1 MGFGECIFRHFI
13 FDSDSSLVQRRK
25 KISFM
30 IFSAAILVTSPSLM
44 REPIQYAIVCLLGN
58 LVSAVS
64 LIKLVV
70 TKKISELDIII
81 FLTFWLFAVIF
92 LDMISFNQMDDSI
105 WPSVVVLIDLAL
117 LCSLPNHVALSMVV
131 ITALFLSIMGLERVI
146 RVGLFDFAGGE
157 RMHRLRSCFP
167 GMPEDQISSTPC
179 KNEFFYAGTIT
190 SVYICVFLL
199 DYFCTRSFAYGMKLQ
214 QEKLESSLSLA
225 ETVVAALV
233 RFDLDEAE
241 AQINNNEK
249 TELSSVLRNMIHN
262 LHQYRP
268 YLPDSLFEFNDSED
282 NATVYSRRPPTG
294 NATIVFTDLKSST
307 AFWEESPDAM
317 KQALKIHDSII
328 RRCISEFNGYEVKT
342 IGDSFMVAFDKMDDG
357 CSFAMSVQE
366 RFHSTQWPS
375 DLILPSIF
383 EASGWD
389 GLMVRIGICSGEVQA
404 EVNPVSGRT
413 DYFGRTVNRAAR
425 LEGVCVPGA
434 VAVETD
440 QLCDIDIPDTWNER
454 SISEQLKGLGDNP
467 IPITILSMV
476 STGSTISESYG
487 KNSWVG
493 NAMDSLSRC
502 SVVTLTPTA
511 AAKTHKLVQKSSATV
526 CEVQVPDSNVDQFDF
541 GSQINTGISKAI
553 TCMDRTE
560 GSIVSVVASTITMGW
575 NTSRVTATHF
585 QNALRFISL
594 LHRSFSDGREVH
606 VGISSSPVCCGTVGT
621 KDQRFVTVFGD
632 CMKMSRLLCQA
643 SCDIGCV
650 SLCAN
655 SPIDFPL
662 LRPVDSWVVTTG
674 PDIIIFEVCVDKLKE
689 WLKFK
694 VGNEGNGV
702 DSVDWGWSD
711 EYREAFTRKD
721 CDMIE
726 ENKHC
731 DDHVLGR
738 VAEFLASG
746 KSLRPVFEIQQTFP
760 KAT

>member
-1 MGFGECIFRHFI
+1 MLGDFKNASEMGWRTWFIGVLLLDVTLLCRMPDSTLVRLLVVFISIVSVVNIESVFRFGLYDLTGAVKMKYIKDCLHPTQEQIDASPCEMPMASMVTYHF
-13 FDSDSSLVQRRK
+13 
-25 KISFM
+25 
-30 IFSAAILVTSPSLM
+30 
-44 REPIQYAIVCLLGN
+44 C
-58 LVSAVS
+58 LVS
-64 LIKLVV
+64 
-70 TKKISELDIII
+70 
-81 FLTFWLFAVIF
+81 
-92 LDMISFNQMDDSI
+92 
-105 WPSVVVLIDLAL
+105 VVLLD
-117 LCSLPNHVALSMVV
+117 
-131 ITALFLSIMGLERVI
+131 
-146 RVGLFDFAGGE
+146 
-157 RMHRLRSCFP
+157 
-167 GMPEDQISSTPC
+167 
-179 KNEFFYAGTIT
+179 
-190 SVYICVFLL
+190 VY
-199 DYFCTRSFAYGMKLQ
+199 CTRSFAEGMKKEQ
-214 QEKLESSLSLA
+214 AKLNDSISLA
-225 ETVVAALV
+225 ESVVTALV
-233 RFDLDEAE
+233 KFDLEEAGVRMSE
-241 AQINNNEK
+241 AKPTQL
-249 TELSSVLRNMIHN
+249 TEILTKLLFN

-268 YLPDSLFEFNDSED
+268 YLPDSLFDLSVDQSQEGEH
-282 NATVYSRRPPTG
+282 TVAAPPKG
-294 NATIVFTDLKSST
+294 GHATIVFTDIKSST
-307 AFWEESPDAM
+307 ALWEESPDAM